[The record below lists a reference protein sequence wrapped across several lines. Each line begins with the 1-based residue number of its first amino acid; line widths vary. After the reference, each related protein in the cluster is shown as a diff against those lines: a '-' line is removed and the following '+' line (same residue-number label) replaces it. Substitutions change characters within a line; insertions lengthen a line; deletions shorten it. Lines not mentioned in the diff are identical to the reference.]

1 MVLEFLFGILKNQI
15 LILDFGKMENVMV
28 LELKLM
34 ILIVKLVFGK
44 MEEELIGLKFWN
56 WIII

>member
-15 LILDFGKMENVMV
+15 LILGFGKMENVMV

-44 MEEELIGLKFWN
+44 MEEELIGLKFGN

>member
-15 LILDFGKMENVMV
+15 LILGFGKMENVMV

-34 ILIVKLVFGK
+34 RIIVKLVFGK
-44 MEEELIGLKFWN
+44 KEEELIR
-56 WIII
+56 